1 MEFTIWRS
9 NAKVDW
15 FEASTPATLW
25 TTWSWLILSMR
36 VTFEGWPSKMVKRLE
51 WQIEDPDWKMKFKGR
66 DGLLMEVTEELAK
79 TLQLQLKLPSARR
92 GRDYCFPVESEEE
105 IDEED
110 DNWKEASKLK
120 PYPHLRNEKT
130 IEQRW
135 LINFCL
141 FAVLW
146 TSFLVLEK
154 S

>member
-1 MEFTIWRS
+1 
-9 NAKVDW
+9 
-15 FEASTPATLW
+15 
-25 TTWSWLILSMR
+25 
-36 VTFEGWPSKMVKRLE
+36 
-51 WQIEDPDWKMKFKGR
+51 
-66 DGLLMEVTEELAK
+66 MEVTEELAK

-154 S
+154 SLNK

>member
-1 MEFTIWRS
+1 MPIW
-9 NAKVDW
+9 
-15 FEASTPATLW
+15 
-25 TTWSWLILSMR
+25 
-36 VTFEGWPSKMVKRLE
+36 VKR
-51 WQIEDPDWKMKFKGR
+51 
-66 DGLLMEVTEELAK
+66 
-79 TLQLQLKLPSARR
+79 
-92 GRDYCFPVESEEE
+92 DYEGKKETKSKEE